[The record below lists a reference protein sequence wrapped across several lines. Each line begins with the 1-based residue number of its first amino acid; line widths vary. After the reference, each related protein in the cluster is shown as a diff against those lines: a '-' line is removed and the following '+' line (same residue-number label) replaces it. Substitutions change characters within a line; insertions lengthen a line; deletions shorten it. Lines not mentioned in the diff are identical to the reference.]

1 MDATTVSQDGNKK
14 RYTTS
19 RRIQAWFLRRSRDKW
34 KDKYK
39 QLKVRAKRLQN
50 SVNDVK
56 RSRESWRQQVEKLE
70 AENAA
75 LREQAAL
82 KKYGQHDRADF
93 GETSRTAVR

>member
-34 KDKYK
+34 KDKYR

-70 AENAA
+70 EENAA
-75 LREQAAL
+75 LRKQAAL
-82 KKYGQHDRADF
+82 KKYGQHDCANF